1 MKKGFIRKSPL
12 VLVFMLCIILV
23 LLGIN
28 GCLYQK
34 NKAYSRENRQLIIQ
48 NDSLL
53 SINIELNEALQNN
66 KTATGEL
73 RER

>member
-1 MKKGFIRKSPL
+1 MKNGFFRKSPL
-12 VLVFMLCIILV
+12 VLGFMLCVILV

-34 NKAYSRENRQLIIQ
+34 NKDYQRQNRQLIIQ

-53 SINIELNEALQNN
+53 SINIELSEALQNN
-66 KTATGEL
+66 KTAAGEL
-73 RER
+73 RK

>member
-1 MKKGFIRKSPL
+1 MKKGFLRKSPL
-12 VLVFMLCIILV
+12 VLIFMLCIILV

-34 NKAYSRENRQLIIQ
+34 NKGYRRENRQLIIQ

-66 KTATGEL
+66 RTATGEL

>member
-1 MKKGFIRKSPL
+1 MKKGFIRRTPMI
-12 VLVFMLCIILV
+12 LVFLLCVILV

-34 NKAYSRENRQLIIQ
+34 NKVYRRENRQLIIQ

-66 KTATGEL
+66 KTAASEL
-73 RER
+73 RGR